1 MNFKVFFLLFFC
13 CISELFSQEG
23 FQIINDKSKITVSFK
38 LLNNLIILPV
48 EVNGVSLNFLIDT
61 GVEQSILFSLDET
74 DEVQFEQ
81 IEKIK
86 IKGFGIN
93 DAFDGFKSVKNT
105 LKINDF
111 VDYNHTLYLVLDQ
124 NINISSQ
131 VGFPVNGILGYNFF
145 KNHKI
150 KIDYDTNKITFYKS
164 KNKTLLKKL
173 KSYSSIPIV
182 FHESK
187 PYLYSQLLN
196 TDKSTL
202 LKAKLLIDIGNSD
215 ALWLFKNQ
223 NDSIKIAEKN
233 FDDYLGRGFSGDVF
247 GKRARISKFHIS
259 NFEFSNPLIS
269 YPDEIASSNINP
281 LIGRVGSVGAEL
293 LRRFTVIFDYPENT
307 MYLKKN
313 SKFKDA
319 FNFNMSGI
327 DIQHQGLQWVTQAFE
342 DRPLLN
348 NNLYDSNGTAVKNNL
363 KYKFELKPIYI
374 ITNIRKNSPAELAGL
389 KKDDVLKKINKKE
402 AYNFSLQEINDLLK
416 SEEGKTIEFEVERK
430 YKEMKFK
437 FQLKNML

>member
-1 MNFKVFFLLFFC
+1 MNYKVFLLLFFC
-13 CISELFSQEG
+13 CIPNLFSQEG
-23 FQIINDKSKITVSFK
+23 FQILNDKNKITVPFK

-111 VDYNHTLYLVLDQ
+111 VDYNHTLFLVLDQ

-131 VGFPVNGILGYNFF
+131 VGFPVNGILGYHFF

-150 KIDYDTNKITFYKS
+150 KIDYNHNKITFYSS
-164 KNKTLLKKL
+164 KNKTLAKNL
-173 KSYSSIPIV
+173 KSFSSIPII

-187 PYLYSQLLN
+187 PYLYSQLVN

-202 LKAKLLIDIGNSD
+202 LRAKLLIDTGNSD
-215 ALWLFKNQ
+215 AVWLFENQ
-223 NDSIKIAEKN
+223 NDSIQIAEKY

-247 GKRARISKFHIS
+247 GKRARILKFNIAD
-259 NFEFSNPLIS
+259 FEFSNPLIS
-269 YPDEIASSNINP
+269 YPDAIASSAINP
-281 LIGRVGSVGAEL
+281 LIGRVGSVGSEL
-293 LRRFTVIFDYPENT
+293 LRRFTIIFDYPENK

-313 SKFKDA
+313 LRFKEA

-327 DIQHQGLQWVTQAFE
+327 DIQHQGLQWVTQTFE
-342 DRPLLN
+342 EKPLLN
-348 NNLYDSNGTAVKNNL
+348 NNLYDSNGTAIKNNL

-374 ITNIRKNSPAELAGL
+374 ITNIRKNSPAEFAGL
-389 KKDDVLKKINKKE
+389 KKDDIIRKINKKE

-416 SEEGKTIEFEVERK
+416 SEEGKTIEFEVERN
-430 YKEMKFK
+430 YKAIKFK
-437 FQLKNML
+437 FQLKSML